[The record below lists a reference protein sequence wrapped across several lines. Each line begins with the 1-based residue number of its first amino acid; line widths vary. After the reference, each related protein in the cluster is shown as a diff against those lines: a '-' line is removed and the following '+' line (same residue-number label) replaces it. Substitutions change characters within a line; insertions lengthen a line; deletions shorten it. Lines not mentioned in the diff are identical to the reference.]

1 MMADTKNASNN
12 ELKTSENQPDRDAE
26 FFANIFLNSPV
37 GIFIVQDGKFRFVN
51 PEFQKIAGYD
61 EKELLGGNA
70 FMVILPEDRDMVRE
84 NAAKMLKGEL
94 FSPYVY
100 RAVNKDGDIRWIIET
115 VTSIRYGGRRAT
127 LGYFMDNTE
136 RERAKEALRL
146 SEEKFHKAFRSSPD
160 PVVISTLED
169 GFYIDVNDAFL
180 RNTGYERKEVIGHSS
195 LELGIWANPDHRAK
209 MIKILREQGAVRNF
223 EARFRMKSGKIRFV
237 LWSAEVID
245 YGDEKCLIAVT
256 RDITNRK
263 RAEKALRER
272 TADLIESEEKYRTLV
287 ENVPLVVYRMKPSG
301 EILFVNQFVE
311 EAFGYSPTE
320 IFRNPTLWN
329 EKVYDEDRVKVE
341 KLREK
346 SFLEGEEFIA
356 EYRVKHKNGSI
367 VYAVDH
373 AIPFEAAGGLI
384 SSIDGIMMDVTGKV
398 KLQEK
403 LVQAEGLKTIS
414 EVSARLAHEIR
425 NPLVSAGGFARR
437 LLSSMSPDDPN
448 RAKVDIIV
456 KEVGR
461 LETILRMMLNYI
473 QPLELD
479 KSPTELNQLVERAL
493 SAVDMEIKERNVRID
508 LQLSQGLPDIRVDRP
523 QMELVVE
530 TLAKQALNQMQEGA
544 TLSISTFQEDEM
556 LKLVV
561 RYPVQHMSSDDVE
574 HFFYPFTTSQMAHDT
589 ADLPMSKIVVDK
601 HGGVIDVSLT
611 ESGELIIHISL
622 PL

>member
-1 MMADTKNASNN
+1 
-12 ELKTSENQPDRDAE
+12 
-26 FFANIFLNSPV
+26 
-37 GIFIVQDGKFRFVN
+37 
-51 PEFQKIAGYD
+51 
-61 EKELLGGNA
+61 
-70 FMVILPEDRDMVRE
+70 
-84 NAAKMLKGEL
+84 
-94 FSPYVY
+94 
-100 RAVNKDGDIRWIIET
+100 
-115 VTSIRYGGRRAT
+115 
-127 LGYFMDNTE
+127 MDNTE
-136 RERAKEALRL
+136 RERAKEALGL

-160 PVVISTLED
+160 MVVISTLED

-180 RNTGYERKEVIGHSS
+180 RNTGYERKEVIGHTSI
-195 LELGIWANPDHRAK
+195 ELGIWANPDNRAE
-209 MIKILREQGAVRNF
+209 MIKILRERGAVRNYD
-223 EARFRMKSGKIRFV
+223 ATFRMKSGEIRFV

-256 RDITNRK
+256 RDITDRK
-263 RAEKALRER
+263 RAEKAVRER

-311 EAFGYSPTE
+311 EAFGYSTTE
-320 IFRNPTLWN
+320 IFRNPKLWN
-329 EKVYDEDRVKVE
+329 EKVYDDDRVRVKE
-341 KLREK
+341 LREK
-346 SFLEGEEFIA
+346 SFLEGEEFVA

-367 VYAVDH
+367 VYIVDH

-384 SSIDGIMMDVTGKV
+384 GTIDGIMMDVTGRV

-403 LVQAEGLKTIS
+403 LVRAEGLKTIT

-437 LLSSMSPDDPN
+437 LLSSMGPDDPN
-448 RAKVDIIV
+448 RAKVEIIV

-461 LETILRMMLNYI
+461 LETILRMILNYI
-473 QPLELD
+473 QPMELD
-479 KSPTELNQLVERAL
+479 KSPTDPNELVERAL

-508 LQLSQGLPDIRVDRP
+508 LRLSQGLPEITVDRP

-530 TLAKQALNQMQEGA
+530 TLAKQALNQIQEGA
-544 TLSISTFQEDEM
+544 TLSVSTFRENEM
-556 LKLVV
+556 LKLVI

-574 HFFYPFTTSQMAHDT
+574 HFFYPFTTSQMAYDT

-601 HGGVIDVSLT
+601 HGGMIDVSLA
-611 ESGELIIHISL
+611 ESGELIIQISV